1 MKRYNVTV
9 NGVTYDVVVEEIA
22 ASGKSVSGESR
33 SENVQNTVKTAV
45 PSDAVAVKAPMPG
58 TILKLNVTSGQ
69 SVKKGE
75 VIAILEAM
83 KMENE
88 IPSPID
94 GVIASVNVSKG
105 SSVKTDDVIVT
116 VK

>member
-1 MKRYNVTV
+1 M
-9 NGVTYDVVVEEIA
+9 
-22 ASGKSVSGESR
+22 
-33 SENVQNTVKTAV
+33 
-45 PSDAVAVKAPMPG
+45 
-58 TILKLNVTSGQ
+58 TSGQ